1 MPRDLLAE
9 RKTLDAMPE
18 LSRESASPAS
28 PPPNAASPVS
38 ANSQAVW
45 VKDGMKNLTRIHP
58 FAQLLSRDDLDDCDW
73 LEHAAFD
80 PIEAATRDKVSMYS
94 AAKLT
99 PSLQSTMVSPVR
111 QLTL

>member
-1 MPRDLLAE
+1 MPRDLLAD

-18 LSRESASPAS
+18 LSRESASPSS
-28 PPPNAASPVS
+28 PPPNASSTVPT
-38 ANSQAVW
+38 NSQAVW
-45 VKDGMKNLTRIHP
+45 VKDGMKKLTRIHP

-80 PIEAATRDKVSMYS
+80 DIEAATREKVSMFS
-94 AAKLT
+94 SFNLT
-99 PSLQSTMVSPVR
+99 PCLQFSIVSRVD